1 MSAYKWLFGVFLCGW
16 LMACTAVPLPP
27 IPLPPTPPTLSPTAT
42 LARPTAAIATTAVP
56 PPTPTPTPISP
67 TPQPTITPTTLP
79 SPTAVPPMRETYC
92 LWPGDT
98 LYDIALTAGADFTE
112 TVRLNEGIYTGFS
125 GSTVHLP
132 AGAMPPDLWERPR
145 PTVTTLAD
153 LPFGES
159 GYFLA
164 ADNRTKRVALTFDI
178 GYVPENEQLFAYL
191 ASRNVQ
197 STFFVLGVSMHK
209 RPEVVEAI
217 LANGHELGN
226 HSWSHGN
233 MQWMT
238 DAEILAELRDT
249 ETAVQTAFPGASTKP
264 FFRAPFGA
272 LTRSVIQLAAQ
283 EGYVLIGWTVD
294 SQDWLEGATSETIYE
309 RVITFACP
317 GAIIVMHDM
326 NAAKWDALPRI
337 IDFLQANGYE
347 LVRLSELLPPV
358 GEP

>member
-1 MSAYKWLFGVFLCGW
+1 MSAYKWLVGIFLCGW
-16 LMACTAVPLPP
+16 LMACTAAPTPLPP
-27 IPLPPTPPTLSPTAT
+27 SPTAR
-42 LARPTAAIATTAVP
+42 LPRPTATTAVP
-56 PPTPTPTPISP
+56 TPTPLRWWHPTHPI
-67 TPQPTITPTTLP
+67 PTITPYRCH
-79 SPTAVPPMRETYC
+79 PPRPCPLRETYC
-92 LWPGDT
+92 LWSGDT
-98 LYDIALTAGADFTE
+98 LYDIALTAEVDFTE
-112 TVRLNEGIYTGFS
+112 TVRLNEEIYTGFS

-132 AGAMPPDLWERPR
+132 AGAIPPALWERPR

-178 GYVPENEQLFAYL
+178 GYVPENEPLFAYL

-197 STFFVLGVSMHK
+197 STFFVLGVSMSK

-249 ETAVQTAFPGASTKP
+249 ETAVQNAFPRASTKP

>member
-1 MSAYKWLFGVFLCGW
+1 MPVYRWLVGIFLCGW

-27 IPLPPTPPTLSPTAT
+27 TPLPPSPTAR
-42 LARPTAAIATTAVP
+42 LPRPTATTAVP
-56 PPTPTPTPISP
+56 TPTPLAVVALPPIP
-67 TPQPTITPTTLP
+67 PIPTITPTRLP
-79 SPTAVPPMRETYC
+79 SPTAVPPLRETYC

-164 ADNRTKRVALTFDI
+164 ADNRTKRVALTFDV
-178 GYVPENEQLFAYL
+178 GYVPENEPLFAYL

-197 STFFVLGVSMHK
+197 STFFVLGVSMSKH
-209 RPEVVEAI
+209 PEVIEAI

-249 ETAVQTAFPGASTKP
+249 ETAVQNAFPGASTKP